1 MCAVSLKPG
10 RFTIAL
16 YGQIPARCRANGC
29 VILHVS
35 GTRGVGGTLGNPSA
49 EVGAF
54 YLYEIIMQIADQTVA
69 SFHYTLT
76 DDNGQVIDSSQG
88 REPLTYLHGTG
99 QIVPGLEKAMVGR
112 VAGDQFKVQVAPAE
126 GYGEHHPE
134 LMQELP
140 REAFQG
146 VEDIQPGMQFQ
157 GHGPQGVINVTVT
170 KIDGEKVHIDGN
182 HPLAGQTLH
191 FDIEVTDVREAS
203 AEELAHGHV
212 HGAGGHH
219 H

>member
-1 MCAVSLKPG
+1 
-10 RFTIAL
+10 
-16 YGQIPARCRANGC
+16 
-29 VILHVS
+29 
-35 GTRGVGGTLGNPSA
+35 
-49 EVGAF
+49 
-54 YLYEIIMQIADQTVA
+54 MQIAERSVA

-76 DDNGQVIDSSQG
+76 DDQGQVLDSSEG
-88 REPLTYLHGTG
+88 REPLTYLHGVG

-112 VAGDQFKVQVAPAE
+112 QAGDQFKVDVAPEE
-126 GYGEHHPE
+126 GYGVRHDE
-134 LMQELP
+134 LTQIVP

-170 KIDGEKVHIDGN
+170 KVDDAGVHIDGN

-191 FDIEVTDVREAS
+191 FAIEVTDVRQATE
-203 AEELAHGHV
+203 EELAHGHV
-212 HGAGGHH
+212 HGEGGHH